1 MKDNT
6 TVELFFLNAKSL
18 VFNVSVCEQNVF
30 YIIYMSKE
38 NQLTAGYVKLL
49 HLKQNILK
57 MIIIFNILYKGIQ
70 NWHFN
75 KLHTIADC
83 IMGRCITAL
92 GNLILSKY

>member
-57 MIIIFNILYKGIQ
+57 SYYYF
-70 NWHFN
+70 
-75 KLHTIADC
+75 
-83 IMGRCITAL
+83 
-92 GNLILSKY
+92 